1 MNDLRLMGVVIRALA
16 VVALVSG
23 CAGRPVGPAMD
34 VLSPTVEM
42 ADTIVSTTASRATV
56 AVLAGELAGRRG
68 DLQAAATYTLE
79 AATMTGD
86 RDLAR
91 RATQLAFSAEDDALA
106 ARAAE
111 LWVALEP
118 DSREASSL
126 ALRARIAAG
135 RATVDDLDA
144 WLNTADDL
152 PTAEQQ
158 LAGVLGLASPDAD
171 AALNVLAE
179 LESRRQ
185 SAGLAYALAFLA
197 LRYERVDRALEALDR
212 AERRGWDPVACD
224 ELRLRA
230 QLAREDG
237 EAVSAVAQRL
247 RSAYREDRAAA
258 LAVGQLLLDAQAWTL
273 AREQFAFV
281 AQFWPQDPAA
291 RMALGLLDAQSGAL
305 ASAREQFLALWE
317 TGARNDEAAWQLGR
331 LAGLE
336 KRWSDAASW
345 FERVEDGGRYL
356 DAQLGLAQV
365 RAEQGDIPAARAQLS
380 MLRDQQPEDAARLW
394 RAEAEILQKAG
405 QADAAMDLLDAA
417 IADTQALDLYY
428 QRALL
433 HDTRGDLES
442 ARADLQFIIDRDA
455 DNAAALN
462 ALGYMLADDNRELAL
477 ARQLIERALALRPD
491 DPAIRDSLGWVLY
504 RQGEL
509 AAAEEALQAAY
520 AVYPDP
526 EVAAHLG
533 EVLWHRG
540 RLAEAR
546 QVLSEAIR
554 ATPSHPKLLRAWM
567 QFGQP

>member
-1 MNDLRLMGVVIRALA
+1 
-16 VVALVSG
+16 
-23 CAGRPVGPAMD
+23 
-34 VLSPTVEM
+34 
-42 ADTIVSTTASRATV
+42 
-56 AVLAGELAGRRG
+56 
-68 DLQAAATYTLE
+68 
-79 AATMTGD
+79 
-86 RDLAR
+86 
-91 RATQLAFSAEDDALA
+91 
-106 ARAAE
+106 
-111 LWVALEP
+111 
-118 DSREASSL
+118 
-126 ALRARIAAG
+126 
-135 RATVDDLDA
+135 DDLDA

-336 KRWSDAASW
+336 KRWSDSASW

-405 QADAAMDLLDAA
+405 QVDAAMDLLDAA
-417 IADTQALDLYY
+417 IADTQAFDLYY

-477 ARQLIERALALRPD
+477 ARQLVERALALRPD